1 MKYAIPCMCLEESK
15 PLNLPLAQFKRPG
28 FSTLDTPFE
37 YRDLFTP
44 LPSKRCCKPEFSFFL
59 FSCFIPCWARP
70 ESSFKVSPHISL
82 LTYSRIW
89 ACVSGHWTKVVH
101 THGVTT
107 LGQEATG

>member
-44 LPSKRCCKPEFSFFL
+44 LCLVKDVVNRSSVFFSSHVSYPVGQGRSQVSKC
-59 FSCFIPCWARP
+59 
-70 ESSFKVSPHISL
+70 PHIYL
-82 LTYSRIW
+82 
-89 ACVSGHWTKVVH
+89 C
-101 THGVTT
+101 
-107 LGQEATG
+107 